1 VPALRE
7 LLEVPVPA
15 GRRPGLAWQA
25 LPPVAAAEVGPAA
38 PPIRI
43 GYARCST
50 KDQEL
55 DSQIIALRAAGCT
68 RIFSEKISTRVKV
81 RPELDAALG
90 LCRES
95 SRPRPPRRSSS
106 SCTSSSGPP
115 ATPLN

>member
-1 VPALRE
+1 V
-7 LLEVPVPA
+7 A
-15 GRRPGLAWQA
+15 GIAAGGGSRGRPGRAADPDRVRA
-25 LPPVAAAEVGPAA
+25 LLD
-38 PPIRI
+38 
-43 GYARCST
+43 

-95 SRPRPPRRSSS
+95 SRSRPPRRSSS